1 MKTILKISVLPM
13 IILFLFVAGCA
24 KPPTEELNAAKAAI
38 DGAISAGA
46 DKFAAEDA
54 KKLNDDLQAANK
66 QIEAKEYKKAKEM
79 LVKLKADA
87 EALKAAIPEKKE
99 KAKQNALSA
108 QDEAKKAVDEAKA
121 LLEKAPKGKG
131 TKADI
136 EAMKADLK
144 GLDDSLQEIKSLID
158 GENYTGAIEKANSI
172 KEKAGAVSNQIKEAL
187 EKVGAKPK
195 AEAPK
200 AAAPAAPK
208 K

>member
-1 MKTILKISVLPM
+1 MKTLLKISVVP
-13 IILFLFVAGCA
+13 IILMFLVITGCS

-38 DGAISAGA
+38 DAAVSAGA
-46 DKFAAEDA
+46 DKFAQEDL

-66 QIEAKEYKKAKEM
+66 EIEAKEYKKAKEM

-99 KAKQNALSA
+99 KAKQNALTA
-108 QDEAKKAVDEAKA
+108 EEEAKKAVEEAKS

-144 GLDDSLQEIKSLID
+144 GLEDSLAEIKSLID
-158 GENYTGAIEKANSI
+158 GENYSGAIEKANSI
-172 KEKAGAVSNQIKEAL
+172 KEKAGNVANQIKEAL
-187 EKVGAKPK
+187 EKVGAKK

-200 AAAPAAPK
+200 SEAAPGK